1 MSWPSKPKS
10 GQPAASRADRSAEA
24 SDMVAAFL
32 ARGGQI
38 KAMPAVVPTEFAC
51 SNCGHVGVIGMT
63 EGKSVRRCPKCK
75 EPLA

>member
-1 MSWPSKPKS
+1 MKPKTRASGPNPSK
-10 GQPAASRADRSAEA
+10 ADKSAEA

-32 ARGGQI
+32 ARGGRV
-38 KAMPAVVPTEFAC
+38 KPLPAVVPTHFAC

-63 EGKSVRRCPKCK
+63 EGKAVRRCPKCK

>member
-10 GQPAASRADRSAEA
+10 RDQGATRADKSAEA

-38 KAMPAVVPTEFAC
+38 KSMPSVVPTQFAC
-51 SNCGHVGVIGMT
+51 KNCGHVGVIGMT
-63 EGKSVRRCPKCK
+63 EGKAVRRCPKCK

>member
-10 GQPAASRADRSAEA
+10 RDQSASRADKSAEA

-32 ARGGQI
+32 ARGGRI
-38 KAMPAVVPTEFAC
+38 KEMPAVVPTQFAC